1 MTFLALSGGD
11 TALIVLA
18 AFWGLLVLA
27 LCVVLLGTFNVLTST
42 KMTIDTFR
50 EETVPLLK
58 EVVGTVERTNRELDR
73 VDGMIESASVIVSR
87 VERISGLIEQATAA
101 RRQTPGQRRRSLA
114 RLRRESRRIR
124 ARDYFPPPE
133 RELAQRALDE
143 LVALVEEAVA

>member
-58 EVVGTVERTNRELDR
+58 EVVGTVERANRELDR
-73 VDGMIESASVIVSR
+73 VDGMLESAGAVVSR
-87 VERISGLIEQATAA
+87 VEKISGLIEQATASPLVKIIGFGA
-101 RRQTPGQRRRSLA
+101 GLRKAASKVSRGKQPKETRR
-114 RLRRESRRIR
+114 
-124 ARDYFPPPE
+124 
-133 RELAQRALDE
+133 
-143 LVALVEEAVA
+143 

>member
-27 LCVVLLGTFNVLTST
+27 LCVVLLGTYNVLTST

-58 EVVGTVERTNRELDR
+58 EVVGTVERANRELDR
-73 VDGMIESASVIVSR
+73 VDGMLESAGAVVSR
-87 VERISGLIEQATAA
+87 VEKISGLIEQATASPLVKIIGLGA
-101 RRQTPGQRRRSLA
+101 GLRKAASKVSNGKQPKEPRR
-114 RLRRESRRIR
+114 
-124 ARDYFPPPE
+124 
-133 RELAQRALDE
+133 
-143 LVALVEEAVA
+143 

>member
-27 LCVVLLGTFNVLTST
+27 LCVVLLGTYNVLTST

-58 EVVGTVERTNRELDR
+58 EVVGTVERANRELDR
-73 VDGMIESASVIVSR
+73 VDGMLESAGAVVSR
-87 VERISGLIEQATAA
+87 VEKISGLIEQATASPLVKIIGLGA
-101 RRQTPGQRRRSLA
+101 GLRKAASKVSKGKQPKEPRR
-114 RLRRESRRIR
+114 
-124 ARDYFPPPE
+124 
-133 RELAQRALDE
+133 
-143 LVALVEEAVA
+143 

>member
-27 LCVVLLGTFNVLTST
+27 LCVVLLGTYNVLTST

-58 EVVGTVERTNRELDR
+58 EVVGTVERANRELDR
-73 VDGMIESASVIVSR
+73 VDGMLESAGAIVSR
-87 VERISGLIEQATAA
+87 AEKISGLIEQATASPLVKIIGLGA
-101 RRQTPGQRRRSLA
+101 GLRKAASKVSKGKQPKEPRR
-114 RLRRESRRIR
+114 
-124 ARDYFPPPE
+124 
-133 RELAQRALDE
+133 
-143 LVALVEEAVA
+143 

>member
-27 LCVVLLGTFNVLTST
+27 LCVVLLGTYNVLTST

-58 EVVGTVERTNRELDR
+58 EVVGTVERANRELDR
-73 VDGMIESASVIVSR
+73 VDGMLESAGAVVSR
-87 VERISGLIEQATAA
+87 VEKISGLIEQATASPLVKIIGLGA
-101 RRQTPGQRRRSLA
+101 GLRKAASRVSKGKQPKEPRR
-114 RLRRESRRIR
+114 
-124 ARDYFPPPE
+124 
-133 RELAQRALDE
+133 
-143 LVALVEEAVA
+143 

>member
-27 LCVVLLGTFNVLTST
+27 LSVVLLGTYNVLTST

-58 EVVGTVERTNRELDR
+58 EVVGTVERANRELDR
-73 VDGMIESASVIVSR
+73 VDGMLESAGAVVSR
-87 VERISGLIEQATAA
+87 VEKISGLIEQATASPLVKIIGLGA
-101 RRQTPGQRRRSLA
+101 GLRKAASRVSKGKQPKEPRR
-114 RLRRESRRIR
+114 
-124 ARDYFPPPE
+124 
-133 RELAQRALDE
+133 
-143 LVALVEEAVA
+143 